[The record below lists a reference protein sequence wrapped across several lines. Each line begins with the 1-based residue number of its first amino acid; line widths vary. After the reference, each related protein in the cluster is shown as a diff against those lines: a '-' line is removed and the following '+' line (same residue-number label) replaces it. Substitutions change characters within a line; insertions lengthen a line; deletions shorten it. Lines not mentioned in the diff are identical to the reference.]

1 MVITHLDPV
10 SSEVVLARFEM
21 NPFLKESFHRP
32 VSSFSARS
40 APCISRRCG
49 CWKLIVAA
57 EYAKKDIMCQ
67 A

>member
-1 MVITHLDPV
+1 MVIAHLDPV

-40 APCISRRCG
+40 ALCVSRRCG
-49 CWKLIVAA
+49 CWKLSVAGK
-57 EYAKKDIMCQ
+57 YAKKDITCQ